1 MNTLQSLTSMIFT
14 WTTLIEL
21 ILILSPCLIYP
32 YWLAFLILLCYLS
45 FLVRK
50 TYQYLQL
57 IKLSNQMAISNEDIP
72 KEMKAAFYS
81 SSWKRIVDF
90 GKCMV
95 PPKLKGDELLIKV
108 HSAAL
113 NPIDFKFITTRLP
126 FHRWIHFPNLGVGND
141 FSGEVVKV
149 GELVKKYKS
158 GDKVFGFASI
168 GTLQEYTITK
178 ERWIHIIP
186 EGINFQQAASLP
198 MAGIE
203 SYQALTYFSNGENIN
218 LSGKNILVIG
228 ATGGCGYMAVQI
240 AKFLKADK
248 VYGVCSKEKVDI
260 IKNLNVCEDVLA
272 YNAVD
277 FVYTLDRVLL
287 SEAGKPKLDLI
298 LDTVSSPEAGDV
310 GSKYMKYLKSEGK
323 YVSLNSKSLLT
334 FFKGLLVFWNSKFN
348 FEKKGTHCHMLNRA
362 DEKAFDV
369 LCDMVSQGKINFI
382 INNIEFDYQAVD
394 KAFKMLISR
403 KTTGKIICNII
414 NDENRVYC

>member
-1 MNTLQSLTSMIFT
+1 
-14 WTTLIEL
+14 
-21 ILILSPCLIYP
+21 
-32 YWLAFLILLCYLS
+32 
-45 FLVRK
+45 
-50 TYQYLQL
+50 
-57 IKLSNQMAISNEDIP
+57 MAISNEDIP

-168 GTLQEYTITK
+168 GTLQEYTITN

-203 SYQALTYFSNGENIN
+203 SYQALTYFSDGENIN

-287 SEAGKPKLDLI
+287 SEDGKPKLDLI

-310 GSKYMKYLKSEGK
+310 GSQYMKYLKSEGK
-323 YVSLNSKSLLT
+323 YVSLNPKSLLT

-362 DEKAFDV
+362 DEKSFDV
-369 LCDMVSQGKINFI
+369 LCDMVS
-382 INNIEFDYQAVD
+382 
-394 KAFKMLISR
+394 
-403 KTTGKIICNII
+403 
-414 NDENRVYC
+414 

>member
-1 MNTLQSLTSMIFT
+1 MKTLQSLTSMIFT

-32 YWLAFLILLCYLS
+32 YWLAFLILLCYLG

-57 IKLSNQMAISNEDIP
+57 INLSNQKAISNEDIP

-178 ERWIHIIP
+178 EKWIHIIP

-228 ATGGCGYMAVQI
+228 ATGGCGYMAIQI

-260 IKNLNVCEDVLA
+260 IKNFNVC
-272 YNAVD
+272 
-277 FVYTLDRVLL
+277 
-287 SEAGKPKLDLI
+287 
-298 LDTVSSPEAGDV
+298 
-310 GSKYMKYLKSEGK
+310 
-323 YVSLNSKSLLT
+323 
-334 FFKGLLVFWNSKFN
+334 
-348 FEKKGTHCHMLNRA
+348 
-362 DEKAFDV
+362 
-369 LCDMVSQGKINFI
+369 
-382 INNIEFDYQAVD
+382 
-394 KAFKMLISR
+394 
-403 KTTGKIICNII
+403 
-414 NDENRVYC
+414 

>member
-32 YWLAFLILLCYLS
+32 YWLSFLILLCYLS

-57 IKLSNQMAISNEDIP
+57 IKLSNQMTISNEDIP

-168 GTLQEYTITK
+168 GTLLMKDGYILFQK
-178 ERWIHIIP
+178 E
-186 EGINFQQAASLP
+186 
-198 MAGIE
+198 
-203 SYQALTYFSNGENIN
+203 
-218 LSGKNILVIG
+218 
-228 ATGGCGYMAVQI
+228 
-240 AKFLKADK
+240 
-248 VYGVCSKEKVDI
+248 
-260 IKNLNVCEDVLA
+260 
-272 YNAVD
+272 
-277 FVYTLDRVLL
+277 
-287 SEAGKPKLDLI
+287 
-298 LDTVSSPEAGDV
+298 
-310 GSKYMKYLKSEGK
+310 
-323 YVSLNSKSLLT
+323 
-334 FFKGLLVFWNSKFN
+334 
-348 FEKKGTHCHMLNRA
+348 
-362 DEKAFDV
+362 
-369 LCDMVSQGKINFI
+369 
-382 INNIEFDYQAVD
+382 
-394 KAFKMLISR
+394 
-403 KTTGKIICNII
+403 
-414 NDENRVYC
+414 

>member
-1 MNTLQSLTSMIFT
+1 MIFT

-218 LSGKNILVIG
+218 LSRKNILVIG

-277 FVYTLDRVLL
+277 FVYILDRVLL
-287 SEAGKPKLDLI
+287 SEDGKPKLDLI

-310 GSKYMKYLKSEGK
+310 GSQYMKYLKSEGK

-403 KTTGKIICNII
+403 KTTGKIVCNII
-414 NDENRVYC
+414 NDENRVN